1 MKADPWVGRPVPRRE
16 DASLL
21 VGDGTFIDNLAPPDA
36 LHLVMVRSPF
46 AHARVRSV
54 DRTAA
59 EALPGVTAVVTAGD
73 LDGGAAHLPVT
84 VVEGAQVATDAAMPL
99 LARDVVRFAGEP
111 VAAVLADSRAV
122 GEDAAELVAV
132 DYEPLPVVTDPRLA
146 PSSGVRLH
154 PDVSGN
160 VLLRWRRSGGAVDAG
175 FDAADRVVTGHFA
188 IPRLVACPIEPR
200 GCVAAHDAE
209 ADMLTLWCSAQDPH
223 RPLAHLSAVLG
234 RPAERLRVVVPDVG
248 GAFGSKGSLAP
259 EHAVAAMLAVRWGR
273 PVKWIED
280 RQENFLAAYQGRGLE
295 ADVWLAVDADG
306 RFLALRARLVAD
318 LGAYLYPST
327 AIVPLTVATLATGA
341 YDVPSADVEVLGVAT
356 NKVPT
361 GPYRGAGRPEAAFL
375 IERMTD
381 LAAGELGMDPVEIR
395 RRNLV
400 PRERFPH
407 TTPMGLTYDSG
418 DYRGSLDRAC
428 ELLGYDEWR
437 GRQRAARDEGRLLGL
452 GFAVFVERAGPQ
464 LWESAAA
471 AIRPD
476 GRVVIRT
483 GSSAHGQGHETT
495 FAQIAADV
503 LEVDPSDV
511 TVVHGDSAE
520 VPAGIGT
527 FGSRSV
533 TIGGSAVMVVL
544 EEVRARALAV
554 AAGLLEASQEDVR
567 WEGGRFVVAGSD
579 RGIGLREVAEAAS
592 SGHEPA
598 DGMASPLRAEGRF
611 TMAGPVFPF
620 GAYAAVVEI
629 DRATGSV
636 LLPAL
641 VAVDD
646 AGTIVN
652 PLLAEGQVR
661 GSILQGLA
669 AALSEEAVHDE
680 EGQLVT
686 GSFMAYGIP
695 SSADLAVK
703 LRSEFRCTP
712 SPLNP
717 LGAKGLGESGTIGV
731 PAAVA
736 NAVADA
742 LAPLGIRTVDPP
754 FTPEKLWRL
763 LHDARPSDRPAT

>member
-1 MKADPWVGRPVPRRE
+1 MTSDPWIGRPVLRRE

-21 VGDGTFIDNLAPPDA
+21 RGEGTFIDNLAPPGA
-36 LHLVMVRSPF
+36 LHMVMVRSPF
-46 AHARVRSV
+46 AHARIRSV
-54 DRTAA
+54 DRAAA
-59 EALPGVTAVVTAGD
+59 EGLPGVTAVVTAGD
-73 LDGGAAHLPVT
+73 LIGVAGRLPVT
-84 VVEGAQVATDAAMPL
+84 ALEGAQVASQAAMPL
-99 LARDVVRFAGEP
+99 LAQDVVRFAGEP
-111 VAAVLADSRAV
+111 VAAVLAESRAA
-122 GEDAAELVAV
+122 GEDAAELVVV
-132 DYEPLPVVTDPRLA
+132 DYEPLPVLTDPRLA
-146 PSSGVRLH
+146 LSSEVRLH
-154 PDVSGN
+154 PDVAGN
-160 VLLRWRRSGGAVDAG
+160 VLLRWRRSGGDVAAG
-175 FDAADRVVTGHFA
+175 FDAADRVVVGRFA

-209 ADMLTLWCSAQDPH
+209 ADLLTLWCSAQDPH

-259 EHAVAAMLAVRWGR
+259 EHAVASILALRGGR

-280 RQENFLAAYQGRGLE
+280 RQENFLAAHQGRGLE
-295 ADVWLAVDADG
+295 ADVRLAVDADG

-318 LGAYLYPST
+318 LGAYLCPST
-327 AIVPLTVATLATGA
+327 AIVPLTVATLVTGA
-341 YDVPSADVEVLGVAT
+341 YEIPAAEVEVVGVAT

-361 GPYRGAGRPEAAFL
+361 GPYRGAGRPEAAFV
-375 IERMTD
+375 IERMAD
-381 LAAGELGMDPVEIR
+381 LAAGELGLDPVEIR

-400 PRERFPH
+400 PPERFPH

-437 GRQRAARDEGRLLGL
+437 RRQRVARGGGRLLGV
-452 GFAVFVERAGPQ
+452 GIAVFVERAGPQ
-464 LWESAAA
+464 QWESAAA
-471 AIRPD
+471 ALHPD
-476 GRVVIRT
+476 GRVVVRT
-483 GSSAHGQGHETT
+483 GSSPHGQGHETT

-503 LEVDPSDV
+503 LDIDPADV
-511 TVVHGDSAE
+511 EVVHGDSAE
-520 VPAGIGT
+520 VPAGVGT

-533 TIGGSAVMVVL
+533 TVGGSAVMVVL
-544 EEVRARALAV
+544 EEVRALALAV
-554 AAGLLEASQEDVR
+554 AAGLLEAAEDDVR

-592 SGHEPA
+592 SGGPPDEA
-598 DGMASPLRAEGRF
+598 GSPLRAEGRF

-629 DRATGSV
+629 DPETGTV
-636 LLPAL
+636 LIPAL

-661 GSILQGLA
+661 GSIMQGLA

-680 EGQLVT
+680 EGQLLT
-686 GSFMAYGIP
+686 GSFMTYGIP
-695 SSADLAVK
+695 SAADLAVEV
-703 LRSEFRCTP
+703 RSEFRCTP

-717 LGAKGLGESGTIGV
+717 LGAKGLGESGTIAV

-742 LAPLGIRTVDPP
+742 LAPLGIRNVDLP

-763 LHDARPSDRPAT
+763 LRDAHPPDRPGG